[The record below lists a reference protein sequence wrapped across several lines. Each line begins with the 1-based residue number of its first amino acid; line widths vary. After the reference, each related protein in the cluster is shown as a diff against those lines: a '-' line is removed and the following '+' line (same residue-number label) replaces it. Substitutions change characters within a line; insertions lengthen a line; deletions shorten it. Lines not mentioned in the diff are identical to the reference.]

1 MKIILIRH
9 AEPDYSI
16 DSLTK
21 KGWKEAE
28 ILAERIRKL
37 NVKKFYVSPLGR
49 ARDTAKTALKG
60 TGIEPEVLEWIR
72 EFEGRCPDPRDGH
85 LRICW
90 DLLPGDWTRYEEMY
104 DRNNWVNSPIYKDTN
119 IGDAYE
125 KVKKGLDALLLRY
138 GYRRE
143 GNYYKV
149 EKTNDDTIVIFCHMA
164 VSLLIVGYLTGIAAP
179 LMWHGFFAA
188 PTSFFEIETE
198 ERADEIAYFR
208 IRALG
213 DYAHLYA
220 AGEPCSESGFLKN
233 RLK

>member
-16 DSLTK
+16 DSLTN
-21 KGWKEAE
+21 KGWREAE
-28 ILAERIRKL
+28 ILAERIRKM
-37 NVKKFYVSPLGR
+37 NVRKFYVSPLGR
-49 ARDTAKTALKG
+49 ARDTAETALKG
-60 TGIEPEVLEWIR
+60 TGIKPEVLEWIQ

-85 LRICW
+85 MRICW

-104 DRNNWVNSPIYKDTN
+104 DRNNWVNAPIYKGTN
-119 IGDAYE
+119 IAKSYE
-125 KVKKGLDALLLRY
+125 KVKKGLDAFLLEY

-143 GNYYKV
+143 GNYYKI
-149 EKTNDDTIVIFCHMA
+149 ERSNDDTIVIFCHMA
-164 VSLLIVGYLTGIAAP
+164 VSLLIIGYLTGIAAP

-208 IRALG
+208 IRTMG
-213 DYAHLYA
+213 DCAHLYA
-220 AGEPCSESGFLKN
+220 AGEPNSESGFLKN
-233 RLK
+233 KV